1 MLYLIQSLNYYKIGF
16 TTNIKER
23 MKSYKTTNP
32 HAVLLGVAEGTE
44 EDELQYHLKLKEYN
58 HYTEWF
64 ELPENIVKDLLSIFT
79 MQDQPYAEKPKK
91 KQRTEIQD
99 MSIYNIKSVI
109 TRNILVWLQRFVN
122 EEGEVHVS
130 TYDRKEA
137 CKQFG
142 INQQQMSK
150 AIRQLKNFGFI
161 DGDKG
166 VFKINDKILNHK
178 HLLI

>member
-1 MLYLIQSLNYYKIGF
+1 
-16 TTNIKER
+16 

-64 ELPENIVKDLLSIFT
+64 ELPENIVKDLLSVFT
-79 MQDQPYAEKPKK
+79 MQDQTQPEKPKK

-99 MSIYNIKSVI
+99 VSIYNIKSVI
-109 TRNILVWLQRFVN
+109 ARNVLVWLQRLVN
-122 EEGEVHVS
+122 EEGEVYVS

-150 AIRQLKNFGFI
+150 AIKQLKNFGFI

-166 VFKINDKILNHK
+166 VFKINDKILNRK
-178 HLLI
+178 PFLL

>member
-1 MLYLIQSLNYYKIGF
+1 
-16 TTNIKER
+16 

-32 HAVLLGVAEGTE
+32 HAILLGVTEGTE

-64 ELPENIVKDLLSIFT
+64 ELPENIVKDLLSVFT
-79 MQDQPYAEKPKK
+79 MQDQPQYEKPKK
-91 KQRTEIQD
+91 KQRTEILGI
-99 MSIYNIKSVI
+99 SIYNIKSAI
-109 TRNILVWLQRFVN
+109 ARNVLIWLQRLVN
-122 EEGEVHVS
+122 EEGEAHVS
-130 TYDRKEA
+130 TYDRKVA

-150 AIRQLKNFGFI
+150 AIRQLKNFGLI

-166 VFKINDKILNHK
+166 VFKINDKISNHRF
-178 HLLI
+178 ISRNN

>member
-1 MLYLIQSLNYYKIGF
+1 
-16 TTNIKER
+16 

-32 HAVLLGVAEGTE
+32 HAILLGVTEGTV

-64 ELPENIVKDLLSIFT
+64 ELPENIVKDLLSVFT
-79 MQDQPYAEKPKK
+79 MQDQPQYEKPKN
-91 KQRTEIQD
+91 KQRTEILGI
-99 MSIYNIKSVI
+99 SIYNIKSAI
-109 TRNILVWLQRFVN
+109 ARNVLIWLQRLVN
-122 EEGEVHVS
+122 EEGEAHVS

-150 AIRQLKNFGFI
+150 AIRQLKNFGLI

-166 VFKINDKILNHK
+166 VFKINDKISNHRF
-178 HLLI
+178 ISRNN

>member
-1 MLYLIQSLNYYKIGF
+1 M
-16 TTNIKER
+16 R
-23 MKSYKTTNP
+23 SYKTTNP

-64 ELPENIVKDLLSIFT
+64 ELPENIVKDLLSVFI
-79 MQDQPYAEKPKK
+79 MQDQLQSEKPKK

-99 MSIYNIKSVI
+99 TSIYNIKSVI
-109 TRNILVWLQRFVN
+109 ARNVLIWLQRAVN
-122 EEGEVHVS
+122 EKGEVHVS

-166 VFKINDKILNHK
+166 VFKINEKILNHK
-178 HLLI
+178 HLLL